1 MDPASRAAALAVRA
15 LTPLLLIL
23 ILIEFPGCTTT
34 DGHFSGSAMNLW
46 SDGEHTPPDTTVKVS
61 VACWGTAPN
70 GECYIAFRW
79 GGEKSWL
86 VLFRQ
91 PVEGPEALREKSLRA
106 TTASGAAAAWLVRGK
121 TPDWKTLAHTG
132 REAAFLTSRGER
144 LEGVIDGTWYADGSF
159 YVDVNL
165 VGESGRTAIKGLF
178 GGLPLDWTVPTSSMD
193 PRWLFHPGWLSPS
206 GYHR

>member
-1 MDPASRAAALAVRA
+1 M
-15 LTPLLLIL
+15 
-23 ILIEFPGCTTT
+23 
-34 DGHFSGSAMNLW
+34 
-46 SDGEHTPPDTTVKVS
+46 KVS

-91 PVEGPEALREKSLRA
+91 PVEGPEALREKSLRV

-144 LEGVIDGTWYADGSF
+144 LKGVIDGTWYADDNF

-165 VGESGRTAIKGLF
+165 VGESGRTAIEGLF
-178 GGLPLDWTVPTSSMD
+178 GGLRLDWTVPTSAMD
-193 PRWLFHPGWLSPS
+193 PRWLLHPGWLLSPS
-206 GYHR
+206 GSHW